1 MTLHVYEDLEQRSDE
16 WHKLRLGIV
25 TASTI
30 GRLIKVSPPGPQHYI
45 CPECDAAVG
54 EPCTSKTR
62 KAGESGAPIK
72 TMHNGRTIVATN
84 HADEAPPIL
93 TVADN
98 DTSQAMLLAL
108 AAERISGH
116 AEPSMTNFAML
127 RGVEDE
133 PFARDAYA
141 EWAGVEVDEV
151 GFMVREEGPVRVGF
165 SPDGLIGDKGCL
177 EIKSRTQGR
186 QLATILDDQP
196 PTENLAQMHAGM
208 WVSDRDWC
216 DYVSYRDGMHL
227 YPKRVHRD
235 PKWDAVV
242 LAAAEHAERV
252 ITGLVALYERRTK
265 GLPHIEKRPD
275 LDDII

>member
-16 WHKLRLGIV
+16 WHKLRRGIV

-30 GRLIKVSPPGPQHYI
+30 GRLIKVSPPGPQHYT

-141 EWAGVEVDEV
+141 EWAGVEVNEV
-151 GFMVREEGPVRVGF
+151 GFMVREEGHVRVGF
-165 SPDGLIGDKGCL
+165 SPDGLIGDNGCL

-186 QLATILDDQP
+186 QLSTILDGKP
-196 PTENLAQMHAGM
+196 PVENLPQMHAGM
-208 WVSDRDWC
+208 WVSGREWC

-227 YPKRVHRD
+227 YVTRVHRD
-235 PKWDAVV
+235 HKWDAVV
-242 LAAAEHAERV
+242 LAAAQQAELIIRS
-252 ITGLVALYERRTK
+252 LVTTYTTRTK